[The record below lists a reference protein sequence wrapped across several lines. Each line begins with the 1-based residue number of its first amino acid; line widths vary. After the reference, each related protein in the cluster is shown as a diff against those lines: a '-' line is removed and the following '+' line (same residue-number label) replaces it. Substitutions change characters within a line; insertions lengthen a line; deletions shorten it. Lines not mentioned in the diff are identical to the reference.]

1 MQNRLPGLGQ
11 GLASIGEAIAA
22 WRQEKEQDA
31 QKQGRFNMLDSL
43 LAEDPAAPM
52 GQPDPHAPLRKFIRG
67 LDEKGRSALV
77 ASSAF
82 DTILQKALLGGNT
95 GKQVQALAGDTYA
108 QQMGLPDP
116 GRFKDYVVK
125 YDSSTGDANWL
136 YQPKDGTGSDAE
148 APFMKSIDVG
158 GETVTYQ
165 WDKQA
170 RQWGEVARAPRW
182 QPKEASDNLGMS
194 QPMALKTKARDPVTG
209 EMVERTSTFEFV
221 PRKGGGGF
229 VRAGPPLM
237 ESEERTPL
245 PKAEAGAVQGAR
257 EGIRLVKELR
267 SLLFQGPKGDQLNEG
282 ALMSKALGL
291 PGAIAPEGASI
302 EPKVLQAVDPY
313 VRATTGAALNQ
324 QELENARTMF
334 VPSFGEG
341 KELVRDKLDRL
352 ERFLAGDLGLMGMV
366 AVPGSPL
373 SSWVATHPGEGAQV
387 GAGAKA
393 PEISTKE
400 QYDKLKSGDP
410 FVWNGKRGVKP

>member
-1 MQNRLPGLGQ
+1 MKRIPLDGFSSALTGAVNNWV
-11 GLASIGEAIAA
+11 LAGKL
-22 WRQEKEQDA
+22 KEQEA
-31 QKQGRFNMLDSL
+31 GKLNMLDSL
-43 LAEDPAAPM
+43 LAEDPNALP
-52 GQPDPHAPLRKFIRG
+52 GQPDPNARLRKYIQG
-67 LDEKGRSALV
+67 LDAKGRAALV
-77 ASSAF
+77 SSDAF
-82 DTILQKALLGGNT
+82 GTILQKALT
-95 GKQVQALAGDTYA
+95 AKEEGKRVQALSGDTYA
-108 QQMGLPDP
+108 RQMGLPDP
-116 GRFKDYVVK
+116 ERFKDYVVK
-125 YDSSTGDANWL
+125 HDTSTGDANWL
-136 YQPKDGTGSDAE
+136 YQPKEGTDASE
-148 APFMKSIDVG
+148 APVMKSIDVG
-158 GETVTYQ
+158 DETVTYQ
-165 WDKQA
+165 WDKKA

-267 SLLFQGPKGDQLNEG
+267 SLLFQGPNGDQLNEG
-282 ALMSKALGL
+282 ALVSKALGL

-334 VPSFGEG
+334 VPSFGDG